1 MCSPTQALT
10 PRCGATAY
18 CTIWIVKGGK
28 KSIAE
33 IVGLPTFFV
42 LNDSIDADVEF
53 VADAEFVR
61 VCYAAAEIPM
71 CS

>member
-1 MCSPTQALT
+1 MWCDCVLHDLDSQ
-10 PRCGATAY
+10 G
-18 CTIWIVKGGK
+18 WK
-28 KSIAE
+28 KRIAE
-33 IVGLPTFFV
+33 IVGLPTFVV
-42 LNDSIDADVEF
+42 LNESIGADVEF